1 VINRI
6 ALGLLAITL
15 LQPFGMAVQA
25 ADSSDGYVPT
35 VLITGSNRGIGF
47 EFTRQYAQAG
57 WKVIATARK
66 PAKAEALQALAEENQ
81 NIVIEQLDITDLAG
95 VDALSAKYAEQPLDV
110 LINNAAISGSPSP
123 KQLFGRV
130 DYEYFDTF
138 MATNVRGPLKVSEAF
153 LPQLKAGQHKKLVA
167 ISSLGGSFY
176 SGKATSTGTM
186 LYRISKAALNMQM
199 VNIAIAVE
207 KHGIVTLMLNP
218 GLVDT
223 QGILG
228 KMNEKMNLGLT
239 LTPVE
244 ESVAGM
250 RQVIE
255 AATAETSGKFYQ
267 FNGQQQ
273 KF

>member
-1 VINRI
+1 MMALLGI
-6 ALGLLAITL
+6 ALQPVYGLAEGA
-15 LQPFGMAVQA
+15 Q
-25 ADSSDGYVPT
+25 DDNYVPT

-47 EFTRQYAQAG
+47 EFTRQYAASG
-57 WKVIATARK
+57 WRVIATARR
-66 PAKAEALQALAEENQ
+66 PDKAEALQALAAGNEN
-81 NIVIEQLDITDLAG
+81 ILIEQLDITDLAG
-95 VDALSAKYAEQPLDV
+95 IDALSAKYAEQPLDV

-130 DYEYFDTF
+130 DYENFDTF

-153 LPQLKAGQHKKLVA
+153 LPQLRAGQHKQLVA

-176 SGKATSTGTM
+176 SGKATATGTM

-207 KHGIVTLMLNP
+207 KHGIVVTMINP

-228 KMNEKMNLGLT
+228 KMNEKMKLGLT

-244 ESVAGM
+244 DSVAGM

-255 AATAETSGKFYQ
+255 NASLETSGLFYQ

-273 KF
+273 QF